1 MSNDA
6 VKLTKPIHKL
16 EAVHIARS
24 QSVQSPT
31 RNDVA
36 GSPPVQ
42 SPTTSSV
49 RPQPGLRFSELWL
62 LKSRHPAM
70 VSCPV
75 LAGSKVLPFG
85 VFLPNGNAV
94 SFRHCHKHLEDTF
107 PAKNLHSNACFKLNK
122 THLSSSLSL
131 QKPSERFSLLP
142 LKCSSSH
149 STAKTDDG
157 IMFRNSSV
165 ESIKS
170 NFSEL
175 TPFLNSLRNHSVEL
189 IKSNF
194 SQLTLFLESL
204 KNLSA
209 ELIKSRFSYLT
220 PFDLCKWSV
229 VIAIAIAVPKWIANA
244 VFNPFFWMYF
254 SWSWLFWPW
263 MAAIGIAAYGFYC
276 LNKHLRGDANVF
288 EQLAIVTSAFTWLTL
303 MIPSGILHTLPN
315 WQKLFFCSGVAFG
328 HWIAAFEGPELHII
342 PGGWSSA
349 GVWALIIVT
358 LFMQYYF
365 NQVKQLIVV
374 NKLKFVD
381 HKVTILPN
389 RIINMMCINVVHLV
403 IPHEKY
409 TRKKHLMKR
418 VLTKIKRNNK

>member
-1 MSNDA
+1 MSTPRVHRFIEDNSSRSERFHSRLSSQRTSAVAQLKPSFTAWTGQWAYGASPSSVMPLELILAVADYYIHEAALSRLATIKEREKLIIILDA
-6 VKLTKPIHKL
+6 NITGP
-16 EAVHIARS
+16 RS
-24 QSVQSPT
+24 QS
-31 RNDVA
+31 
-36 GSPPVQ
+36 VQ

-122 THLSSSLSL
+122 THFSSSLSL

-189 IKSNF
+189 MKSNF

-204 KNLSA
+204 KN
-209 ELIKSRFSYLT
+209 FSQLT
-220 PFDLCKWSV
+220 PFDLCK
-229 VIAIAIAVPKWIANA
+229 
-244 VFNPFFWMYF
+244 
-254 SWSWLFWPW
+254 
-263 MAAIGIAAYGFYC
+263 
-276 LNKHLRGDANVF
+276 
-288 EQLAIVTSAFTWLTL
+288 
-303 MIPSGILHTLPN
+303 
-315 WQKLFFCSGVAFG
+315 
-328 HWIAAFEGPELHII
+328 
-342 PGGWSSA
+342 
-349 GVWALIIVT
+349 
-358 LFMQYYF
+358 
-365 NQVKQLIVV
+365 
-374 NKLKFVD
+374 
-381 HKVTILPN
+381 
-389 RIINMMCINVVHLV
+389 
-403 IPHEKY
+403 
-409 TRKKHLMKR
+409 
-418 VLTKIKRNNK
+418 